1 MREREGK
8 KKVGQRETGSTLVNA
23 TKLELKLKYERERER
38 EMLPGVEWWFN
49 HHRVTH
55 RR

>member
-23 TKLELKLKYERERER
+23 TKLELKLKYESERERER
-38 EMLPGVEWWFN
+38 E
-49 HHRVTH
+49 RDVTWG
-55 RR
+55 